1 VPAGALSGVRLPGR
15 SGLDFRRELS
25 TANIHVSIIFITG
38 HGDIQE
44 AQMREPEMVCSG
56 TSAVSPNEHHD
67 KNRRRASAGGLG
79 PLRSLIAALPVPCG
93 GRDVGGRY
101 PTALAVGEVAP

>member
-1 VPAGALSGVRLPGR
+1 
-15 SGLDFRRELS
+15 
-25 TANIHVSIIFITG
+25 
-38 HGDIQE
+38 
-44 AQMREPEMVCSG
+44 MREPEMVCSG

-67 KNRRRASAGGLG
+67 KNRCRASAGGLG

-101 PTALAVGEVAP
+101 PTTLAVGEVAP